1 MNMVPASKTASS
13 IFHRQVDAQG
23 FILAETAAIST
34 RTVAPDWKHFTTNAL
49 FRLPIEVFGSADAM
63 IFST

>member
-34 RTVAPDWKHFTTNAL
+34 RTVAPDWEAFHNECSVPASNRGL
-49 FRLPIEVFGSADAM
+49 RIG
-63 IFST
+63 